1 MIRTIDLVAP
11 PLVCANGRRPWE
23 APNGGRKR
31 RRRETDAEGKDEG
44 ADEAHDNKVELS
56 ESTGAAGAEKV
67 RSTAMDAWEMQ
78 MFQMLVLQ
86 GLTQSTRHKGV
97 PSLPPALACQLCQ
110 MSYGTLHC
118 YSCLIFLA
126 SFPLSLPL
134 DNRSHDSC
142 TLDLTRVCLTD
153 ELIDF
158 FGCYPHLSKIQSAF
172 ICSEGTSPLS
182 HAWTLEHLEVS
193 LTSLSAAFTPGR
205 PPLPLPAAS
214 HAPCS

>member
-1 MIRTIDLVAP
+1 LVPAPLLDAAMIRTIDLVAP

-118 YSCLIFLA
+118 HSCLIFLA

-134 DNRSHDSC
+134 DNR
-142 TLDLTRVCLTD
+142 TRTRTPTHTRTHTTTVARWISRVFAL
-153 ELIDF
+153 
-158 FGCYPHLSKIQSAF
+158 Q
-172 ICSEGTSPLS
+172 TS
-182 HAWTLEHLEVS
+182 
-193 LTSLSAAFTPGR
+193 
-205 PPLPLPAAS
+205 
-214 HAPCS
+214 

>member
-23 APNGGRKR
+23 APNGGRKK

-44 ADEAHDNKVELS
+44 ADEAHDDTFELS
-56 ESTGAAGAEKV
+56 KSAGTVGAEKV

-110 MSYGTLHC
+110 MSY
-118 YSCLIFLA
+118 
-126 SFPLSLPL
+126 
-134 DNRSHDSC
+134 
-142 TLDLTRVCLTD
+142 D

-158 FGCYPHLSKIQSAF
+158 FGCHPHLSKIQSAF
-172 ICSEGTSPLS
+172 IYLEGSSPLS
-182 HAWTLEHLEVS
+182 HAWTLEHLEAVCRAC
-193 LTSLSAAFTPGR
+193 LEINR
-205 PPLPLPAAS
+205 PTAE
-214 HAPCS
+214 